1 MLFFLLTKKK
11 QQSESILHLFLK
23 NKSGILAGKRRRRE
37 QAALMEYN
45 LAQLPSATC
54 SVSHQHPIGGGS
66 SDPNVLLNERAHLL
80 DGGDLNQFDRSLT
93 YDTYGGQQR
102 TLTED
107 VNWYAIAFP
116 EEQVIN
122 CIEMTMG
129 YPHRDGGWWTSLSVE
144 YRTNDAPEWRPVEN
158 LVMTPPYDFRDA
170 RGERRPFTT
179 HILTFPLIK
188 ARQIRLIGQP
198 GGISRL
204 TSLARIGVFHRDL
217 SRWNPLLLGNPPVPK
232 ALRLLPPHLVFDLS
246 EHLAEVTGL
255 ITAVPLLEYYL
266 DEFRYTRFWQRLS
279 RNYQG
284 MPELWFLLGEHMGWN
299 TWNHMSQ
306 TPTEAGPDLHTIKTP
321 YVQPFYH
328 DTFGYAIAP
337 VIVDGQW
344 MTTLS
349 ATTAIL
355 KDHFDESWHKQHAL
369 QLGIPWEHYH
379 AAIERTPQLTWR
391 QLQATAELLGMI
403 ANTIANLA
411 PHLLR
416 TPESKEGR
424 GQDRKEIVYRAI
436 HFMETH
442 LEDRVTIS
450 DVAREVA
457 FTLPYFSTLFTEE
470 MGQSPSDFLIQLRI
484 ERAKEFFQHT
494 ALSVNDVAD
503 VLGYSPSH
511 FSRVFKQ
518 RTGFAPHTYLV
529 QARSNP
535 VS

>member
-1 MLFFLLTKKK
+1 ML
-11 QQSESILHLFLK
+11 
-23 NKSGILAGKRRRRE
+23 E
-37 QAALMEYN
+37 QN
-45 LAQLPSATC
+45 LALLPGVTC
-54 SVSHQHPIGGGS
+54 AVSHEHPMGGGA
-66 SDPNVLLNERAHLL
+66 SDPRVLLNERAHLL
-80 DGGDLNQFDRSLT
+80 DGGNLRQFDRSLT
-93 YDTYGGQQR
+93 YDTYSGQQR
-102 TLTED
+102 ALKDD
-107 VNWYAIAFP
+107 VNWYAIIFP
-116 EEQVIN
+116 EEQAIN

-144 YRTNDAPEWRPVEN
+144 YWSHESPQWRAVEN
-158 LVMTPPYDFRDA
+158 LVITPPYDFRDV
-170 RGERRPFTT
+170 RGERRLFTT
-179 HILTFPLIK
+179 HVLTFAQIK
-188 ARQIRLIGQP
+188 TCQVRLIGQP

-204 TSLARIGVFHRDL
+204 TSLARIGVFQRDL
-217 SRWNPLLLGNPPVPK
+217 SRWNPLLPGNPPLPK
-232 ALRLLPPHLVFDLS
+232 AFRLLPPHLIFDLS

-255 ITAVPLLEYYL
+255 IAAVPLLEYYL

-279 RNYQG
+279 RNYEG

-306 TPTEAGPDLHTIKTP
+306 TPTEAGPDLHTIKAP

-344 MTTLS
+344 ITTLS

-355 KDHFDESWHKQHAL
+355 KDRFNWSWHKQHACE
-369 QLGIPWEHYH
+369 LGISWEHYH
-379 AAIERTPQLTWR
+379 AAIEQTPQLTWR

-411 PHLLR
+411 PHMSRL
-416 TPESKEGR
+416 PESREKR
-424 GQDRKEIVYRAI
+424 GLDRKEIVYRAI
-436 HFMETH
+436 HFMTTH
-442 LEDRVTIS
+442 LEDRVTVS

-470 MGQSPSDFLIQLRI
+470 TGQSPSDFLIQLRI

-494 ALSVNDVAD
+494 SLSVNDVAD

-511 FSRVFKQ
+511 FSRLFKQ
-518 RTGFAPHTYLV
+518 RTGQAPHAYLM
-529 QARSNP
+529 QERTRLAP
-535 VS
+535 